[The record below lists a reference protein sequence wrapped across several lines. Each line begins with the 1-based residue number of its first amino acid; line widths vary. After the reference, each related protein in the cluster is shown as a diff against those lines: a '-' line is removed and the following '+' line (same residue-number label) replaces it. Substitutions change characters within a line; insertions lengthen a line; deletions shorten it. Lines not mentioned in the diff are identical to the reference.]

1 MTPLERFE
9 AGLAKLQNS
18 ECKVD
23 AIVEKAQQDYKK
35 QADLADQRLQE
46 KQEQEWEKGS
56 LR

>member
-9 AGLAKLQNS
+9 AGLAKLRNG

-46 KQEQEWEKGS
+46 KQEQEWEKCS

>member
-18 ECKVD
+18 ACKVD
-23 AIVEKAQQDYKK
+23 AIVEKAEQDYKK
-35 QADLADQRLQE
+35 QADFADQRLQE
-46 KQEQEWEKGS
+46 KQEQEWEKRS